1 MSSVPQAQTT
11 QQYCTFTVADH
22 LFGIEVT
29 RVQEVLRKQEITFV
43 PKAPK
48 EIVGLLNLRGQI
60 LPAIDLRTRLGF
72 SDIGALRA
80 VNVICVSPDGPVD
93 FLADKVGDVLTVDE
107 SSWAPVPDSM
117 DGRLR
122 EAVLCIHKLK
132 DQLLLVLDPDTVAEL
147 ES

>member
-1 MSSVPQAQTT
+1 MSTAHQAQIT

-72 SDIGALRA
+72 PEHGALQA
-80 VNVICVSPDGPVD
+80 VNVICVSSDGPVD
-93 FLADKVGDVLTVDE
+93 LLADKIGDVLTVNE
-107 SSWAPVPDSM
+107 TSWAPVPDSM

-122 EAVLCIHKLK
+122 QAVLCIHKLK
-132 DQLLLVLDPDTVAEL
+132 DQLLLVLDPDIVAEL